1 MFINLLKIKDY
12 KGDDELSKQL
22 KNVFEGK
29 NVKALKKLIEDES
42 LVSTVQQTLK
52 TGSTK
57 QSQQVEEVVVKK
69 EEEEE
74 EEVIQE
80 KVE

>member
-22 KNVFEGK
+22 KNLFEGK
-29 NVKALKKLIEDES
+29 NVKALKKLVEDES
-42 LVSTVQQTLK
+42 LVQAVQSYLK

-57 QSQQVEEVVVKK
+57 QQQQQQVK
-69 EEEEE
+69 EEEE
-74 EEVIQE
+74 EEVIESKIEQ
-80 KVE
+80 VEVE